1 MIDCPKCGREVDS
14 RSNFCPNC
22 GAKLTL
28 GSPSETTH
36 TIPAVT
42 DERLQPAHE
51 FPTEVRNAIRDL
63 PSGSA
68 LLVVEQGPDEGAR
81 FLLDT
86 DETTAG
92 RHVDSA
98 IFLDDVTVSRHH
110 ATFVRSGRG
119 FTVQDL
125 GSLNGTYVNRK
136 LIEGPTGLRT
146 GDEVQIGKFRMVYC
160 APEVSETG
168 RN

>member
-1 MIDCPKCGREVDS
+1 MMQCPQCGRDVEVS
-14 RSNFCPNC
+14 ANFCPNC
-22 GAKLTL
+22 GAKLAT
-28 GSPSETTH
+28 GQSSEATH

-42 DERLQPAHE
+42 DERQNQTHE

-86 DETTAG
+86 DQTSAG
-92 RHVDSA
+92 RHTDSG

-110 ATFVRSGRG
+110 AMFVRAGKG
-119 FTVQDL
+119 FTVQDMS
-125 GSLNGTYVNRK
+125 SLNGTYVNRT
-136 LIEGPTGLRT
+136 LVEGPTDLRT
-146 GDEVQIGKFRMVYC
+146 GDEVQIGKYRMIYC

>member
-1 MIDCPKCGREVDS
+1 MIECPQCGRECDPAN
-14 RSNFCPNC
+14 NFCPNC
-22 GAKLTL
+22 GAKLVP
-28 GSPSETTH
+28 GSSGEATH
-36 TIPAVT
+36 TIAAVT
-42 DERLQPAHE
+42 DDTRPAHE

-68 LLVVEQGPDEGAR
+68 LLVVDQGPDEGAR

-86 DETTAG
+86 DEITAG
-92 RHVDSA
+92 RHVDSG

-110 ATFVRSGRG
+110 ARFVRAGRG
-119 FTVQDL
+119 YSVQDL

-136 LIEGPTGLRT
+136 LVEAPTPLRT
-146 GDEVQIGKFRMVYC
+146 GDDVQIGKYRMVYC
-160 APEVSETG
+160 APESETG